1 MGSVIRRLSNFL
13 SHLEESM
20 AGHVG
25 VNGVFLKLGM
35 GNTKGIMV
43 DPSEIWRQRQCESL
57 LQVLLKLMLT

>member
-1 MGSVIRRLSNFL
+1 
-13 SHLEESM
+13 M